1 MYFLQRSARRCL
13 VRNLSRFSGVHVPH
27 RLSIERVIHHVGSHR
42 VVTVRD
48 PGRIFHRSFSP
59 LQHRLRKSGHVSPPP
74 THPRHHSRTAVPI
87 RAGRAKYLR
96 DIVGAGA
103 LWRQHTPKTPGCR
116 NLNRHDLHV
125 VQRGICDGLH
135 TGPARRGVAAGTF
148 NRTRRSCAVA
158 GTRRGRLNR
167 PFAPEKRGRQQNCCQ
182 PPFCR
187 HTNTSADLL
196 LDRDSSLVRYAPFEA
211 KVCHTSSRRCIY
223 PCTQGHEPEGSMK
236 LTGLA
241 RL

>member
-96 DIVGAGA
+96 DIVGAGV
-103 LWRQHTPKTPGCR
+103 LWRQ
-116 NLNRHDLHV
+116 
-125 VQRGICDGLH
+125 Q
-135 TGPARRGVAAGTF
+135 
-148 NRTRRSCAVA
+148 S
-158 GTRRGRLNR
+158 
-167 PFAPEKRGRQQNCCQ
+167 CCQ

-211 KVCHTSSRRCIY
+211 KVCQHFLSPLYLSLHPRSR
-223 PCTQGHEPEGSMK
+223 
-236 LTGLA
+236 A
-241 RL
+241 

>member
-1 MYFLQRSARRCL
+1 
-13 VRNLSRFSGVHVPH
+13 
-27 RLSIERVIHHVGSHR
+27 

-74 THPRHHSRTAVPI
+74 THPRHHSRKAVPI

-96 DIVGAGA
+96 DIVGAGV
-103 LWRQHTPKTPGCR
+103 LWRQ
-116 NLNRHDLHV
+116 
-125 VQRGICDGLH
+125 Q
-135 TGPARRGVAAGTF
+135 
-148 NRTRRSCAVA
+148 S
-158 GTRRGRLNR
+158 
-167 PFAPEKRGRQQNCCQ
+167 CCQ